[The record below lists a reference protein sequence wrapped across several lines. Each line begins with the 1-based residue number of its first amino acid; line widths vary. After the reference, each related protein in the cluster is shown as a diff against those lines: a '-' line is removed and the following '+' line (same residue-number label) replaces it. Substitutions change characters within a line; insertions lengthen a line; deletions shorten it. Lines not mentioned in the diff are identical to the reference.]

1 MKTVIYSLPESPVYY
16 EVRVEIPDEEMEY
29 FCNSLELLDEENK
42 GIFRE
47 VLQTK
52 DPKRYIT
59 WAPNTIHTIRCVLI
73 DSEEFSRW
81 VTFVKLGSTTIR
93 ARVLNKSILSEYI
106 SIYNKY

>member
-1 MKTVIYSLPESPVYY
+1 MKTILYSLPVSPVYY

-47 VLQTK
+47 ILQTK
-52 DPKRYIT
+52 DPNRYIPI
-59 WAPNTIHTIRCVLI
+59 PNTIHTIRCVLI

-106 SIYNKY
+106 SILQ

>member
-1 MKTVIYSLPESPVYY
+1 MKTLIYSLPESPVYY

-29 FCNSLELLDEENK
+29 FCNSLELLDKENK

-47 VLQTK
+47 FLQTK
-52 DPKRYIT
+52 DSKRYIPI
-59 WAPNTIHTIRCVLI
+59 PNTIHTIRCVLI

-93 ARVLNKSILSEYI
+93 ARVLRKSILSEYI